1 MGYLKAHFFERVK
14 DILEMKL
21 FSPILMAFAVATGID
36 LTVPDDAIEIPV
48 RPCNTVGP
56 MDKTA
61 EEVPALGKVN
71 RVSVEKCQFVGKT
84 CGLVRGD
91 SNAVYIEYTLDNA
104 KEKFNGKRVRKFP
117 RKENKNLDFQ
127 ATIDV
132 CGYLQGMGNICAPFS
147 LPDVD
152 ACTQGLNCTMEG
164 SKIPRKKAELEETR
178 VIKVELPIN
187 PAYPT
192 VKVISKWEVTDQTYR
207 KNPKLFC
214 MYLPLAVV

>member
-1 MGYLKAHFFERVK
+1 MQHKLVENVK
-14 DILEMKL
+14 VACIRILFCSFWL
-21 FSPILMAFAVATGID
+21 LLV
-36 LTVPDDAIEIPV
+36 V
-48 RPCNTVGP
+48 NT
-56 MDKTA
+56 T
-61 EEVPALGKVN
+61 LSN
-71 RVSVEKCQFVGKT
+71 RSVGKT

-91 SNAVYIEYTLDNA
+91 TNAVYIEYTLDNA

-192 VKVISKWEVTDQTYR
+192 VKVISKWEITDQTYR

>member
-1 MGYLKAHFFERVK
+1 MGGFHVDTKNNKR
-14 DILEMKL
+14 MKL
-21 FSPILMAFAVATGID
+21 LSTFLLSAISAAYEPIV
-36 LTVPDDAIEIPV
+36 VPDDTIDIEITH
-48 RPCNTVGP
+48 CTEGGP
-56 MDKTA
+56 FDKTA
-61 EEVPALGKVN
+61 DEVVTLGRVN
-71 RVSVEKCQFVGKT
+71 RVSIEKCHWVGQT

-91 SNAVYIEYTLDNA
+91 TNAVYIEYTLDNA

-164 SKIPRKKAELEETR
+164 SKIPRKKADLEKTR
-178 VIKVELPIN
+178 VIKVGLPIN

-214 MYLPLAVV
+214 M